1 MEVCLYYSNCIK
13 QVKSWNIRECQWCNR
28 RVGEDPHPRD
38 FWLGNFCWL
47 TGKRQA
53 RKKGKW
59 SRKEGKSKKRRWKLK
74 KNEGGKVTK
83 SGERTFYFCLFVCLF
98 VLFLF
103 SGFFSTFQNPWNLF
117 WIYQNGNFLPG
128 KSISRRE
135 KSGKITLLPLKKYS
149 SYAPWDVLRRNY

>member
-28 RVGEDPHPRD
+28 RVGEDPHPPR
-38 FWLGNFCWL
+38 LL
-47 TGKRQA
+47 TGKFLLTYREKTGKE
-53 RKKGKW
+53 KKGNGAEK
-59 SRKEGKSKKRRWKLK
+59 KENLKR
-74 KNEGGKVTK
+74 EGGNWKK
-83 SGERTFYFCLFVCLF
+83 MKEEKLQNQERGPCIFVCLF
-98 VLFLF
+98 VCFVF
-103 SGFFSTFQNPWNLF
+103 VFGFFFSTFQNPWNLF